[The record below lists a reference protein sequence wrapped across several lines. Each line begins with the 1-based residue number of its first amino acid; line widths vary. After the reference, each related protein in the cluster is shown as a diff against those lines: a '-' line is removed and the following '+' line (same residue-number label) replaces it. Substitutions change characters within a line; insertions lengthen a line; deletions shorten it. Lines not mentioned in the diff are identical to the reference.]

1 MPIRS
6 AIACAFFV
14 PKLRDHF
21 PAFHSNLFF
30 FKEKKQRIS
39 SAIRAKNNR
48 MKTIL
53 FIIQKEFKQIFRD
66 KSMLQLIFILPILQL
81 LILSN
86 AATFDVKNI
95 SITFV
100 DNDQSR
106 DSRDLINAFKASS
119 YFKVTEP
126 FYSEKEAVEEM
137 QKGKTDIIV
146 TIPIHFN
153 RYLRKEQKASVSV
166 SINAIDAATA
176 GVENVYVTQILNTY
190 NQNIQMQSKYFS
202 ENKEVT
208 QNIMVIPSFWYN
220 NTLNYKT
227 FMVPGILVLLVTMLT
242 LFLSSMNIVREKELG
257 TLEQINV
264 TPIKKY
270 QFIIGKLFPF
280 WILGLVILTVGLLI
294 AKLVFNVPM
303 LGSIF
308 LVYGFTSVYLLLIL
322 GFGLYISNHTETQQ
336 QAMFIAWFFMVI
348 FILMSG
354 LFTPIES
361 MPKWA
366 QNLTLL
372 NPIRYFVE
380 FIRMVLLKGSGISE
394 VLPNLLIVS
403 GFAVF
408 VNGMAVWS
416 YKKSN

>member
-1 MPIRS
+1 MR
-6 AIACAFFV
+6 
-14 PKLRDHF
+14 
-21 PAFHSNLFF
+21 
-30 FKEKKQRIS
+30 
-39 SAIRAKNNR
+39 
-48 MKTIL
+48 TIL

-66 KSMLQLIFILPILQL
+66 KSMLRLIFILPILQL

-95 SITFV
+95 RISFIDSDNSIS
-100 DNDQSR
+100 SR
-106 DSRDLINAFKASS
+106 VLKDKFNANS
-119 YFKVTEP
+119 YFSVT
-126 FYSEKEAVEEM
+126 KELTNPKEGLDFL
-137 QKGKTDIIV
+137 QKGSTDIVIE
-146 TIPIHFN
+146 IPNQFEKMLQN
-153 RYLRKEQKASVSV
+153 EKKAELQIQ
-166 SINAIDAATA
+166 INAIDAATA
-176 GVENVYVTQILNTY
+176 GVQNVYVSQIVQQVNQDIAVKIYNTTE
-190 NQNIQMQSKYFS
+190 NQIILSRI
-202 ENKEVT
+202 ET
-208 QNIMVIPSFWYN
+208 IPSFWYN

-242 LFLSSMNIVREKELG
+242 LFLSAMNIVREKELG

-280 WILGLVILTVGLLI
+280 WVLGPIILSVGLVISKV
-294 AKLVFNVPM
+294 VFNVPM
-303 LGSIF
+303 LGSIL
-308 LVYGFTSVYLLLIL
+308 LVYGFTSIYLLLIL

-366 QNLTLL
+366 QNITLL

-380 FIRMVLLKGSGISE
+380 FIRMVLLKGAGLKE
-394 VLPNLLIVS
+394 VLPNLAVILI
-403 GFAVF
+403 FAILI
-408 VNGMAVWS
+408 NGLAVWS
-416 YKKSN
+416 YKKTNLDQCKLILFLIKVVIKNLIISNIIVLNLVQKSSIYLHSAPQKTL

>member
-1 MPIRS
+1 
-6 AIACAFFV
+6 
-14 PKLRDHF
+14 
-21 PAFHSNLFF
+21 
-30 FKEKKQRIS
+30 
-39 SAIRAKNNR
+39 

-53 FIIQKEFKQIFRD
+53 FIIQKEFRQIFRN
-66 KSMLQLIFILPILQL
+66 KAMLPIIFVLPLFQL

-86 AATFDVKNI
+86 AASFEIKNI
-95 SITFV
+95 KFSYI
-100 DNDQSR
+100 DNDHSVASR
-106 DSRDLINAFKASS
+106 ELISKFKASNYFNIINSFSSKKEADFQMQTDKIDVVLEIPNHFERDLI
-119 YFKVTEP
+119 
-126 FYSEKEAVEEM
+126 KEN
-137 QKGKTDIIV
+137 GTS
-146 TIPIHFN
+146 
-153 RYLRKEQKASVSV
+153 LSVN
-166 SINAIDAATA
+166 INAIDGAAA
-176 GVENVYVTQILNTY
+176 GVENVYISQIINGFNQKIQTQLYQYNDADYVRPINIVT
-190 NQNIQMQSKYFS
+190 
-202 ENKEVT
+202 
-208 QNIMVIPSFWYN
+208 IPSFWYN

-242 LFLSSMNIVREKELG
+242 LFLSSMNVVREKEIG

-270 QFIIGKLFPF
+270 EFIIGKLFPF
-280 WILGLVILTVGLLI
+280 WVLGLVILTVGLII
-294 AKLVFNVPM
+294 AKVVFNVPI
-303 LGSIF
+303 LGNIG
-308 LVYGFTSVYLLLIL
+308 LIYLFTAIYLLVIL
-322 GFGLYISNHTETQQ
+322 GIGLIISNHTDTQQ
-336 QAMFIAWFFMVI
+336 QAIFIAWFFSVI

-361 MPKWA
+361 MPVWA
-366 QNLTLL
+366 QKITLL

>member
-1 MPIRS
+1 
-6 AIACAFFV
+6 
-14 PKLRDHF
+14 
-21 PAFHSNLFF
+21 
-30 FKEKKQRIS
+30 
-39 SAIRAKNNR
+39 

-95 SITFV
+95 AITFV
-100 DNDQSR
+100 DNNQSR
-106 DSRDLINAFKASS
+106 ESRELISAFDASTYFNVTES
-119 YFKVTEP
+119 YF
-126 FYSEKEAVEEM
+126 SENKAIEEM

-146 TIPIHFN
+146 NIPVNFN
-153 RYLRKEQKASVSV
+153 RNLQKDKKGSISVN
-166 SINAIDAATA
+166 INAIDAATA
-176 GVENVYVTQILNTY
+176 GVENVYVTQIVSAY
-190 NQNIQMQSKYFS
+190 NKNIQIQSKYIS
-202 ENKEVT
+202 ENKEVE

-227 FMVPGILVLLVTMLT
+227 FMLPGILVLLVTMLT

-280 WILGLVILTVGLLI
+280 WVLGLVILTVGLI
-294 AKLVFNVPM
+294 ISKVVFNVPM
-303 LGSIF
+303 LGNIL
-308 LVYGFTSVYLLLIL
+308 LVYGFTSIYLLLIL
-322 GFGLYISNHTETQQ
+322 GFGLFISNHTETQQ

-366 QNLTLL
+366 QNITLL
-372 NPIRYFVE
+372 NPIRYYVE
-380 FIRMVLLKGSGISE
+380 FIRMVLLKGSGFVE
-394 VLPNLLIVS
+394 VLNNLLIIF
-403 GFAVF
+403 GFAVV
-408 VNGMAVWS
+408 VNGLAVWS
-416 YKKSN
+416 YNAESRI